1 MLLIE
6 DLREELVA
14 KYKAKRF
21 VNGTVELVGESFLAN
36 QPTIFGAPNFDYT
49 DRELDWYRS
58 GSLNVNDIPGGAPK
72 IWKQVATPEGEIN
85 SNYGY
90 LFLDERN
97 GSQLENV
104 IRHLIAD
111 PGTRRA
117 TAVYTRPSI
126 HKDWNWNDMQDF
138 ICTNAVQYLIRDNK
152 LDVVVQMRS
161 NDVVFGYR
169 NDYVW
174 HCYAQQL
181 VISDLAANGVRVQ
194 AGSIIWNAAS
204 LHVYERHFWLLDHF
218 IETGEFNKEL
228 VK

>member
-6 DLREELVA
+6 DLRSELAA
-14 KYKAKRF
+14 KYKAKKF

-72 IWKQVATPEGEIN
+72 IWQQVATAEGEIN

-138 ICTNAVQYLIRDNK
+138 ICTNAVQYLIRDGK

-181 VISDLAANGVRVQ
+181 VISDLAANGMHVQ

-204 LHVYERHFWLLDHF
+204 LHIYERHFWLLDQF
-218 IETGEFNKEL
+218 IETGEFNLEL
-228 VK
+228 TK

>member
-6 DLREELVA
+6 DLRSELAA
-14 KYKAKRF
+14 KYRAKQF
-21 VNGTVELVGESFLAN
+21 INGTVELIGESFLAN
-36 QPTIFGAPNFDYT
+36 QQTIFGAPNFDYT
-49 DRELDWYRS
+49 DRELEWYRS

-72 IWKQVATPEGEIN
+72 IWQQVATAEGEIN
-85 SNYGY
+85 SNYGF

-104 IRHLIAD
+104 IRHLLND
-111 PGTRRA
+111 RGTRRA

-152 LDVVVQMRS
+152 LHVVVQMRS

-181 VISDLAANGVRVQ
+181 VISDLAANGVHVE
-194 AGSIIWNAAS
+194 AGPIIWNASS
-204 LHVYERHFWLLDHF
+204 LHVYERHFWMLEKF
-218 IETGEFNKEL
+218 IETGEFNLEL
-228 VK
+228 SK